1 MMMGPRGRG
10 APLTRKSMA
19 NPILPALR
27 KPRRLSVTVPSEV
40 LERLTRQADEQGRST
55 SNLAAYL
62 LELSLGHVAPQEA
75 RELWAH

>member
-1 MMMGPRGRG
+1 M
-10 APLTRKSMA
+10 
-19 NPILPALR
+19 NHPIHPGLR

-75 RELWAH
+75 QLWAH